1 MNRKKVF
8 KVSLLA
14 LGVSVILLLGINR
27 FEQALAQTGNGYDL
41 TWFTVDGGGDKTSG
55 GNYSL
60 TGTVGQPDVNQY
72 VLAGGN
78 YVLSGGF
85 WGHVSPGQGGG
96 GNDVFL
102 PIVIKIQ

>member
-1 MNRKKVF
+1 MHKQKF
-8 KVSLLA
+8 FTLLLLA
-14 LGVSVILLLGINR
+14 FLLAIFISGISLIGR
-27 FEQALAQTGNGYDL
+27 TLAQTGNNYDL
-41 TWFTVDGGGDKTSG
+41 SWFTVDGGGDKVSG

-85 WGHVSPGQGGG
+85 WGQVSLGQGGG
-96 GNDVFL
+96 GNGVFL
-102 PIVIKIQ
+102 PIVIKNQ